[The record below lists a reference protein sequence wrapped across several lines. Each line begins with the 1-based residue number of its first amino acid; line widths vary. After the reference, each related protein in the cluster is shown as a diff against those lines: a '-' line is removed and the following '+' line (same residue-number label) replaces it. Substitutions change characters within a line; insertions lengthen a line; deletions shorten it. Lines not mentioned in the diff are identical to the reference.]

1 MAMKVVANGW
11 LPSKEE
17 KIKLHGRVQRDISQ
31 ACAAQ
36 QSAAPAPS
44 VGWSGGM
51 VAVTM
56 VSVMLL
62 IGLICAIGVFSLK
75 ASGRDVNVVDNWWYS
90 LRAQTGGYSSIS
102 RSSYND
108 VEMNTLVR

>member
-1 MAMKVVANGW
+1 
-11 LPSKEE
+11 
-17 KIKLHGRVQRDISQ
+17 
-31 ACAAQ
+31 
-36 QSAAPAPS
+36 
-44 VGWSGGM
+44 
-51 VAVTM
+51 
-56 VSVMLL
+56 L